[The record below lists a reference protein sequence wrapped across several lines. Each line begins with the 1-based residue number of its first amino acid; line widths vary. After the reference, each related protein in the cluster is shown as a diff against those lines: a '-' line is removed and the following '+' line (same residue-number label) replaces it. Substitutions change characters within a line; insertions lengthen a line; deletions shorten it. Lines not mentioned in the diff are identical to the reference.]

1 MEKPFIYIAALRR
14 TGSKVLS
21 EALSLHPYSFIFLEP
36 RFGSG
41 AFKIK
46 NAEVEIFAKY
56 GIDLLA
62 FQDQIS
68 KVNRKLSVEY
78 FKNELMPK
86 LLQVFSQI
94 GIKEIHHKYW
104 KSVYNTFPDM
114 KIVLTARD
122 PRDIYLSLYHKSIER
137 NKEIR
142 VEGGFTPQN
151 LVLNLKEDFEYQ
163 MEMFNTTRCLKVK
176 YEDFCTDR
184 MVYEQVKAFVESD
197 IPAIGMVGHLSKQ
210 DHLIHGYEVTDK
222 RVYRW
227 KCETNRQ
234 LLLEAQEVFDNLKD
248 YCRFWGYEK

>member
-1 MEKPFIYIAALRR
+1 MKKPFIYIAALRR

-36 RFGSG
+36 RLGSG

-68 KVNRKLSVEY
+68 RVDRKLSVEY

-114 KIVLTARD
+114 KIILTARD

-184 MVYEQVKAFVESD
+184 MVYEQVKAFVESN
-197 IPAIGMVGHLSKQ
+197 IPAIGIVGHLSKQ
-210 DHLIHGYEVTDK
+210 DHLIHGYDPENK
-222 RVYRW
+222 RTLTLIFIIILVI
-227 KCETNRQ
+227 
-234 LLLEAQEVFDNLKD
+234 VFASDFLVHNLKD
-248 YCRFWGYEK
+248 YCR